1 MRESTCQTGTA
12 VVGCELKAAHLER
25 TQLRA
30 VPPRAERERE
40 RGEEPEGGGKSG
52 ILHHAP
58 VLRSGL
64 ERRRRRRKRTLRW
77 TFALPART
85 RGRGGMEANG
95 GTHGELDGAW
105 IYNPVALGVHPRTT
119 PPHSRLADWRLLGY
133 QRSWDGILGWVGV
146 VMVILV
152 NLSAGEGL
160 KRLST
165 SPPWLSFEGVDKIFD
180 GRERIPRFCFQI
192 HRTSCRAQLWK
203 YIQTV
208 FPGFSFLDL
217 GGGAKTGPGDTL

>member
-1 MRESTCQTGTA
+1 MSEMSQTKSLTWENLHGSKCTPVLQCRWAMLECLEFQRAPLPACFRESTCQTGTA

-40 RGEEPEGGGKSG
+40 ERSRRGGGKSG

-64 ERRRRRRKRTLRW
+64 ERRRRRKRTLRW

-95 GTHGELDGAW
+95 GTHGELDGAR

-119 PPHSRLADWRLLGY
+119 PPPTAGLPIGG
-133 QRSWDGILGWVGV
+133 SWDIKGLGT
-146 VMVILV
+146 
-152 NLSAGEGL
+152 A
-160 KRLST
+160 
-165 SPPWLSFEGVDKIFD
+165 F
-180 GRERIPRFCFQI
+180 
-192 HRTSCRAQLWK
+192 
-203 YIQTV
+203 
-208 FPGFSFLDL
+208 
-217 GGGAKTGPGDTL
+217 